1 MPDSLSTALTMS
13 DLNYAPLTDD
23 ERQMLTVDAA
33 LTTRMESAMS
43 RGDRDILDD
52 LLDEKIAIE
61 KRFQESRARTWHV
74 WMSEQFP
81 EAMAQYSG
89 RRPA

>member
-1 MPDSLSTALTMS
+1 MPEPLRTALTMA
-13 DLNYAPLTDD
+13 DLNYAPLTPD
-23 ERQMLTVDAA
+23 ERQMLDVDAA

-43 RGDRDILDD
+43 RGDHDILDD

-74 WMSEQFP
+74 WMEAEFP
-81 EAMAQYSG
+81 GSMARYSG
-89 RRPA
+89 RRSA